1 MNAQGNDFIIV
12 DNRSLQLNTE
22 ELSTLA
28 RKVCRRKLSLGAD
41 GILVIEPP
49 KSFNSAFTM
58 RLFNADGSEGEMC
71 GNGARCIA
79 WYAYSIGIASQEMVI
94 DTISGQIKAWI
105 NSKNVKI
112 SLTQPTKIELNRKI
126 RTSKGIIECSYIEL
140 GYPGLPHTIIK
151 REDISKERFSELMK
165 NLKEFAREIRSNET
179 FPKGTNVN
187 FYNIVNGKV
196 HLLTYERGVEDFTLA
211 CGTGAASTI
220 ISLIEEG
227 ILPLKENKSQVIVP
241 GGELS
246 IILESYNSKI
256 KNVYLEGEVRYIA
269 EGILHEDALL

>member
-1 MNAQGNDFIIV
+1 MNAHGNDFIII

-22 ELSTLA
+22 ELSMLTK
-28 RKVCRRKLSLGAD
+28 KVCRRKLSLGAD

-79 WYAYSIGIASQEMVI
+79 WYACAIGIASQEMAI
-94 DTISGQIKAWI
+94 DTISGRIKAWV
-105 NSKNVKI
+105 NGKNVKI
-112 SLTQPTKIELNRKI
+112 SLTQPTKIELNKKI
-126 RTSKGIIECSYIEL
+126 ETSKGIIECSYIEL

-151 REDISKERFSELMK
+151 HQDVSKERFFELMK
-165 NLKEFAREIRSNET
+165 NLKDFAREIRNNEA

-187 FYNIVNGKV
+187 FYSIVNNDV

-220 ISLIEEG
+220 ISLVEQG
-227 ILPLKENKSQVIVP
+227 ILSLKENRAHIIVP

-246 IILESYNSKI
+246 IIIEFYNSKI